1 MGLMEMAFIE
11 VNLSRP
17 GRKTINDIGR
27 FVTSLILLSN
37 EKGIKCELRPPGL
50 VIEGDMGIL
59 LEILDELDNDS
70 FRKISNRVS
79 ITIESDEIYDKS
91 LSRLD

>member
-1 MGLMEMAFIE
+1 MAFIE

-17 GRKTINDIGR
+17 GRRKINDMGR
-27 FVTSLILLSN
+27 PVASLILLSN
-37 EKGIKCELRPPGL
+37 QKGIKCEVRPPGL

-79 ITIESDEIYDKS
+79 ITVEADEIYYKY

>member
-1 MGLMEMAFIE
+1 MAFIE

-17 GRKTINDIGR
+17 GRRKINDMGR
-27 FVTSLILLSN
+27 PVASLILLSN
-37 EKGIKCELRPPGL
+37 ERGIKCEVRPPVL

-59 LEILDELDNDS
+59 LEILYELDNDS

-79 ITIESDEIYDKS
+79 ITVESDEIFISFYPG
-91 LSRLD
+91 